1 MKVRRSSCGGRLGT
15 VRRMPIGCFSPRG
28 PRGVYPRRTE
38 TGNPKVRAGAS
49 CAPLIPMSSCG
60 SSPRDDARQSESA
73 DRWVE
78 TGAWVSI
85 LALAETA
92 WVLSTVYGR
101 SPGEIASVIEI
112 LLNHKDL
119 TLQDSDA
126 VAAALKCFRKRPALG
141 FSDCLLLEL
150 ARKAGHLP
158 LGTFDRELSKLDG
171 AEKV

>member
-1 MKVRRSSCGGRLGT
+1 MRAVDTNVPVR
-15 VRRMPIGCFSPRG
+15 
-28 PRGVYPRRTE
+28 
-38 TGNPKVRAGAS
+38 
-49 CAPLIPMSSCG
+49 LIT
-60 SSPRDDARQSESA
+60 RDDAGQAELA

-92 WVLSTVYGR
+92 WVLATLYGR
-101 SPGEIASVIEI
+101 SPGEIASAVGG

-119 TLQDSDA
+119 TLQDSEV
-126 VAAALKCFRKRPALG
+126 VAAALTCFRKRPALG

-171 AEKV
+171 AEKL